1 MDKNE
6 FIRILSEAHLV
17 CTHIVTLIIYYN
29 IMDLEVFERG
39 TGMPEHAF
47 LAVIIRLCKI
57 LSLIELFLFLPGSPL
72 IYCVPRILVVLVP
85 AETSR
90 RVISH

>member
-6 FIRILSEAHLV
+6 FICILSEAYLV

-29 IMDLEVFERG
+29 IMDLEFFERD
-39 TGMPEHAF
+39 TRMPEHTSF
-47 LAVIIRLCKI
+47 TVIIRLCKI

-72 IYCVPRILVVLVP
+72 I
-85 AETSR
+85 
-90 RVISH
+90 